1 MTRFRLAAVAALSIP
16 ALLVT
21 TSVGQA
27 QRDAMYRSTTTC
39 KTKHRENRDFAKFKT
54 VVKSGDRDRE
64 GKPPRRGTAAA
75 FVPVK
80 GAKVITKLVDLTPS
94 NGNNVV
100 GKAKQKDL
108 TNKHGIAKTKH
119 EFNNFGNYRATVKVK
134 VDGDVVAKDAIDFG
148 VADRE
153 SGRCD
158 PPLPGAG

>member
-27 QRDAMYRSTTTC
+27 GEDRYRSTTTC
-39 KTKHRENRDFAKFKT
+39 KTKHRENRDFAKFRT
-54 VVKSGDRDRE
+54 AVKKLERGDR
-64 GKPPRRGTAAA
+64 PPRRGTAAA
-75 FVPVK
+75 LVPVK

-108 TNKHGIAKTKH
+108 TNKDGIAKTKH

-158 PPLPGAG
+158 PPLSGAG